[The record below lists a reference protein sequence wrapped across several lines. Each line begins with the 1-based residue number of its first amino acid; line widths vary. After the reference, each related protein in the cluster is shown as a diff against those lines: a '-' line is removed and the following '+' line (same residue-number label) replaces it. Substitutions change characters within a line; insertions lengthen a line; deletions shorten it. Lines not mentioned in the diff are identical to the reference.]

1 MSAELLRGSGKYL
14 VGWLLLMPAFVFV
27 LFSPT
32 IVPDY
37 LRVTAFTT
45 AAIVTWMTVEIAWLY
60 TMAFWPHLTTE
71 QRPRH
76 YHPWMI
82 WAMGSSYV
90 ALLVPACYIVYAN
103 FDKPIQPFALPFV
116 VLSLIGSL
124 IWESA
129 LLRRHRAQAMAL
141 RKA

>member
-1 MSAELLRGSGKYL
+1 MLRGNGKFL

-60 TMAFWPHLTTE
+60 TTAFWPRLSAE
-71 QRPRH
+71 QRTRH
-76 YHPWMI
+76 YAPWMI

-90 ALLVPACYIVYAN
+90 SLLVPACYLVYTN
-103 FDKPIQPFALPFV
+103 WEKPVSPLALPFV
-116 VLSLIGSL
+116 IVSLIGCL